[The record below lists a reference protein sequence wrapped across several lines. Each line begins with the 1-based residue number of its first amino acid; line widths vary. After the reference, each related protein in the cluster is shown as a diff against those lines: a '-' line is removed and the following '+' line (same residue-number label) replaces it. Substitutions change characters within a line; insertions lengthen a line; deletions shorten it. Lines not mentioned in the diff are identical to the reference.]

1 MMNINSA
8 SILLHDAPVTTV
20 SGVMPG
26 VEGVATPQG
35 ITVAT
40 PQGITTA
47 ASGLQAAV
55 SAPPLFTQALLNV
68 LQAVPAGEAGLE
80 TVDADN
86 AVMEEETADT
96 TVSVDAPV
104 ALLQQILDGLL
115 TVNAASAAP
124 ANPVANA
131 VADAVNPA
139 RPGGAQPSLAG
150 LHGVRAPV
158 QQPAS
163 TLAEAGTLP
172 LMQPVTLKSTESVA
186 VQPMLNMG
194 ENVAIST
201 ARPSVQPGAMGK
213 ETPSMSPTV
222 KLDPEPS
229 RWAQQLQSA
238 LGERLQVQV
247 KDQIQHA
254 TIRLDPPE
262 MGKIDI
268 AVQIENGRV
277 QVTINA
283 SQGEVY
289 RALQQVSND
298 LRQSLTEQNF
308 VQVNVQVSSQNG
320 QRDGQHQSAPQKQPQ
335 DVMAA
340 VNIEADAS
348 ARREDASVLLTV

>member
-1 MMNINSA
+1 MMNITAS
-8 SILLHDAPVTTV
+8 SILLNDAPAATF
-20 SGVMPG
+20 SGIMPG
-26 VEGVATPQG
+26 VEG
-35 ITVAT
+35 VAT

-55 SAPPLFTQALLNV
+55 SVQPPFTLAMLNV
-68 LQAVPAGEAGLE
+68 MQAGQVSEAGPAVAE
-80 TVDADN
+80 VDSD
-86 AVMEEETADT
+86 VTEEDT
-96 TVSVDAPV
+96 GDATVSVDAPV
-104 ALLQQILDGLL
+104 ALLQQILDRLL
-115 TVNAASAAP
+115 TANAAP
-124 ANPVANA
+124 AAPVDPVAN
-131 VADAVNPA
+131 VMADAVNPA
-139 RPGGAQPSLAG
+139 RQGGALPLSVGLPGVSASPQQPVS
-150 LHGVRAPV
+150 VRAE
-158 QQPAS
+158 
-163 TLAEAGTLP
+163 TTTLP
-172 LMQPVTLKSTESVA
+172 PMQQV
-186 VQPMLNMG
+186 LNMG

-201 ARPSVQPGAMGK
+201 VRPAVQPDAMVV
-213 ETPSMSPTV
+213 ETPSVPTTV

-320 QRDGQHQSAPQKQPQ
+320 QRDGQQHSAPQKQQQ

-340 VNIEADAS
+340 VSIEADAN
-348 ARREDASVLLTV
+348 AHREDASVLLTV

>member
-1 MMNINSA
+1 MMNITS
-8 SILLHDAPVTTV
+8 STILLHDTPVTSA
-20 SGVMPG
+20 SGVIPG
-26 VEGVATPQG
+26 IESVA
-35 ITVAT
+35 I

-47 ASGLQAAV
+47 GSGLQAAV
-55 SAPPLFTQALLNV
+55 SAPPPFTLAMLNV
-68 LQAVPAGEAGLE
+68 MQAGQDSNAGLE
-80 TVDADN
+80 VVEADYD
-86 AVMEEETADT
+86 VKEEETEDNM
-96 TVSVDAPV
+96 VSVDAPV

-115 TVNAASAAP
+115 TSNALPAAP

-131 VADAVNPA
+131 VAVAVNPA
-139 RPGGAQPSLAG
+139 RLGGALPSPTG
-150 LHGVRAPV
+150 LHGVSSSA

-163 TLAEAGTLP
+163 TLVEAGALP
-172 LMQPVTLKSTESVA
+172 LMQPVTLKSTEPA
-186 VQPMLNMG
+186 AAQPMLNMG

-201 ARPSVQPGAMGK
+201 ARPAVQPAAMGN
-213 ETPSMSPTV
+213 ETPSVSTTV

-320 QRDGQHQSAPQKQPQ
+320 QREGQQQSAPQKQQQ

-340 VNIEADAS
+340 VSIEADAS